1 MSRIA
6 AASGALYM
14 LLVRSR
20 EQQAAESLMT
30 STCIHHI
37 ISLLGQLLSA
47 VRVCANWFAICQT
60 FRVMIA
66 KLRTLKTVSHLE

>member
-1 MSRIA
+1 MPVLWPVISSLHAPRSRMSRIA

-20 EQQAAESLMT
+20 EQQAAESPMT

-37 ISLLGQLLSA
+37 TSLLGQLLSA
-47 VRVCANWFAICQT
+47 VTVCA
-60 FRVMIA
+60 
-66 KLRTLKTVSHLE
+66 K